1 MKLDIIKVCGVTI
14 ADDARF
20 AAENGATAL
29 GFVFFKGSP
38 RYVRVE
44 IAASISEIIPK
55 EVLRVGVFVN
65 ESTDQVRKITRA
77 VKLDVVQLHG
87 DEMPEYCTALKDLRI
102 WKAFR
107 VREFFDSDV
116 MTSYDCEAYLLDG
129 NVPAGSYGGSG
140 HTFPWQVAR
149 DAKKKGRIVVS
160 GGLDGDNV
168 ISAVKEV
175 YPWGVDAS
183 SKLERSPGVKDPQKV
198 FHYLE
203 AAKAAAKIQ

>member
-1 MKLDIIKVCGVTI
+1 MALDIIKVCGITI
-14 ADDARF
+14 ADDACF

-38 RYVRVE
+38 RYVPGE
-44 IAASISEIIPK
+44 TAAAISEIIPK

-65 ESTDQVRKITRA
+65 ESTDQVRKITRV
-77 VKLDVVQLHG
+77 VKLDIVQLHG
-87 DEMPEYCTALKDLRI
+87 DETPEYCNALKDLRI

-107 VREFFDSDV
+107 VQEFFDSDV
-116 MTSYDCEAYLLDG
+116 MTSYNCEAYLLDAD
-129 NVPAGSYGGSG
+129 VPVGSYGGSG

-149 DAKKKGRIVVS
+149 DARKKGSIVVS

-175 YPWGVDAS
+175 HPWGVDAS